1 MKSILLTSTALVAFA
16 GAAFADGHSANDG
29 ISFTGDATLGHNGN
43 AVLGNDGFYW
53 DANVAVSMSTALD
66 NGLTAAAKFDFDVAD
81 MNNGQALASGGY
93 VLSLT
98 SDTASIFYGD
108 TAFAAES
115 AWSGAGDMEADGFS
129 EADGETVLRGEVSLG
144 DVTAMLSY
152 AIEDAESASGVDDVN
167 QLSLGATA
175 TFGNVNVA
183 VAYQENT
190 ADDMSASKTANP
202 DDLATTSFDESSTYP
217 TINSDFN
224 AGEVFALSAS
234 TTVSGAEV
242 TVAYADNSGANKQST
257 GLKVSYPVGPVTATA
272 YYVMEENAAGT
283 ADDNSGIKVAYSAGA
298 AAVTLDLQD
307 DQGTSKTAIDGSYD
321 LGNGLQLFAGM
332 YMEDSI
338 ENEFYVAGAYDLG
351 GGASVLVSYADAEN
365 DTDDE
370 VGANEYQ
377 QGTTVEVSFS
387 F

>member
-29 ISFTGDATLGHNGN
+29 ISFTGEATLGHNDN
-43 AVLGNDGFYW
+43 DALGNIDGFYW

-66 NGLTAAAKFDFDVAD
+66 NGLTAAAQFDFDIAD
-81 MNNGQALASGGY
+81 NSNGVDLASGGY

-115 AWSGAGDMEADGFS
+115 AWSSAGDMEADGFS
-129 EADGETVLRGEVSLG
+129 EADGETAIRGEATIG

-152 AIEDAESASGVDDVN
+152 AVNDANENAATNSVN
-167 QLSLGATA
+167 QLSFGATGS
-175 TFGNVNVA
+175 FGNFNFA
-183 VAYQENT
+183 AAYQEAAEDNFT
-190 ADDMSASKTANP
+190 AANG
-202 DDLATTSFDESSTYP
+202 
-217 TINSDFN
+217 DFN
-224 AGEVFALSAS
+224 NNEVYGFSGS
-234 TTVSGAEV
+234 TTVGAATV
-242 TVAYADNSGANKQST
+242 TVAYADNSTASST
-257 GLKVSYPVGPVTATA
+257 GVKVAYPFGPVTATA
-272 YYVMEENAAGT
+272 YYVMEDAT
-283 ADDNSGIKVAYSAGA
+283 ASVDDNSGVKVSYSAGA
-298 AAVTLDLQD
+298 VAVALDFQD

-321 LGNGLQLFAGM
+321 LGNGLELFAGM

-338 ENEFYVAGAYDLG
+338 ENEFYVAGEYDLG
-351 GGASVLVSYADAEN
+351 GGASVLVSFADAED

-377 QGTTVEVSFS
+377 QGTTVEVSFA